1 MPPAAGVPLEG
12 VLCFVSASSDYRAV
26 ESAESAARPGSQLW
40 CALKPQQRWCAL
52 KPQQLRPITQ
62 SSHQINLPPGRA
74 ARHALA
80 LAGLRPPP
88 ATSPTRSDATGR
100 ACSSLL
106 YALQLQQPLRKILYG
121 QSSTDNP
128 LRTILYGR
136 PYNRAV
142 AGRRCRSNQAKKA
155 GSRYLSMCMSMCMR
169 GRAIVKA
176 GQYMK
181 A

>member
-1 MPPAAGVPLEG
+1 MPY
-12 VLCFVSASSDYRAV
+12 S
-26 ESAESAARPGSQLW
+26 
-40 CALKPQQRWCAL
+40 
-52 KPQQLRPITQ
+52 
-62 SSHQINLPPGRA
+62 
-74 ARHALA
+74 
-80 LAGLRPPP
+80 
-88 ATSPTRSDATGR
+88 
-100 ACSSLL
+100 CSSL
-106 YALQLQQPLRKILYG
+106 YG
-121 QSSTDNP
+121 KSSTDNP

-155 GSRYLSMCMSMCMR
+155 GSRYLSMCMR